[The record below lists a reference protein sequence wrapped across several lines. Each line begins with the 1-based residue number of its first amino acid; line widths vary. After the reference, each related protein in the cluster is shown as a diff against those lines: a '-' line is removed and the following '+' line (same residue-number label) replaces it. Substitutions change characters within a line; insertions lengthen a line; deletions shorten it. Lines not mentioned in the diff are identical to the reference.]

1 MPSDFD
7 LYETSPL
14 LNRAEEILLE
24 IESKLEPNWGNAPP
38 QEAWLDGFIYERLG
52 GKPRWRPSYSC
63 NHVEGRSDRGAIEF
77 EKGGYVFG
85 PTISLKRKTYGREAS
100 IDELALVD
108 FEGWSGAPAEIDHA
122 IAIERAR
129 IFARM
134 LNYAHLITDWTGTAF
149 FSPTGSPKPANILK
163 PKLGTWY
170 NLVPSQS
177 GTARATRIKA
187 QINLLRKVRGL
198 DGEFL
203 GLGERPLYVW
213 SPTEHIEE
221 DTDLLNKLVLV
232 PGTDGTSSGGGNT
245 SKVFSRA
252 VPIEVR
258 GLRSDALIVSAEPPS
273 EKLRA
278 FTHLRG
284 AAIGS
289 ATSNEDPNNAGAG
302 LPEFETFVWD
312 STSEKYKNEGMLG
325 FAKRHRRGY
334 GLRSPHCLNISY
346 DGAATATVD
355 GVSYASLPAKG
366 FY

>member
-1 MPSDFD
+1 MASDFD
-7 LYETSPL
+7 LNEASPL
-14 LNRAEEILLE
+14 LDRAEELLLE
-24 IESKLEPNWGNAPP
+24 IESQLEPNWGNAPP
-38 QEAWLDGFIYERLG
+38 QEEWLNGFIFERLG
-52 GKPRWRPSYSC
+52 GKPRWKPSYSC

-85 PTISLKRKTYGREAS
+85 PTVSLKRKTYGREAS

-108 FEGWSGAPAEIDHA
+108 FEGWAGAPAEIDHA

-134 LNYAHLITDWTGTAF
+134 LNYGHLIDDWTGTKF
-149 FSPTGSPKPANILK
+149 FAVAGAPKPANILK
-163 PKLGTWY
+163 PKLGTFY
-170 NLVPSQS
+170 NAVVSQS
-177 GTARATRIKA
+177 AVPRATRMKNQIK
-187 QINLLRKVRGL
+187 LLRKVKGL
-198 DGEFL
+198 DGEYL

-213 SPTEHIEE
+213 SPTEYIEE

-232 PGTDGTSSGGGNT
+232 PDTDGTSSGGGNT
-245 SKVFSRA
+245 SRIYSRA
-252 VPIEVR
+252 IPIEVR
-258 GLRSDALIVSAEPPS
+258 GLRSDALIVAASPPS
-273 EKLRA
+273 EKFKA

-289 ATSNEDPNNAGAG
+289 ATPNTDPNNAGAG

-312 STSEKYKNEGMLG
+312 SSSEKYKNEGMLG

-334 GLRSPHCLNISY
+334 ALRSSHCLTITY
-346 DGAATATVD
+346 AGASTATVD
-355 GVSYASLPAKG
+355 GVSYAALPPKG